1 MLNKILKEKKIMIP
15 IILVITIIIV
25 IVIFISSKGT
35 KAEGIFTAKNADG
48 IKFADE
54 YESLNNQ
61 EIEAGKKYPK
71 VKIPNDN
78 IIKYATIKEVNDVFK
93 TNGDAVVY
101 FGYSTCL
108 YCRNAIQILIDKAH
122 ESELDVLY
130 YIDAEEVW
138 DEYKLDSQNQ
148 ILKTKEANSDYYE
161 MLDLLGEEL
170 TYDYKLTTSDE
181 KEIATGVK
189 RIEVP
194 LVIFITNGKVSS
206 YNKGT
211 LFSQEDP
218 LVEMDESQKN
228 GLGEI
233 YYYGIRDVVSSK
245 KSKGIIK

>member
-1 MLNKILKEKKIMIP
+1 MLSNLLKEKRKLIP
-15 IILVITIIIV
+15 LIGVLILLLVIV
-25 IVIFISSKGT
+25 LIFVFKDETLLSVT
-35 KAEGIFTAKNADG
+35 NPDG
-48 IKFADE
+48 VKFANE

-61 EIEAGKKYPK
+61 EVEEGKKYPK
-71 VKIPNDN
+71 VQIPNDN
-78 IIKYATIKEVNDVFK
+78 VIKYATVKDINNVFK

-130 YIDAEEVW
+130 YIDIEEVW
-138 DEYKLDSQNQ
+138 DKYELNSDNK
-148 ILKTKEANSDYYE
+148 IVKTKEANDEYYE
-161 MLDLLGEEL
+161 LLDLLGDEL
-170 TYDYKLTTSDE
+170 TYDYKLTTKDD
-181 KEIATGVK
+181 KEVATGVK

-218 LVEMDESQKN
+218 LVEMDDSQKR

-233 YYYGIRDVVSSK
+233 YYYGIRDVVNAK

>member
-1 MLNKILKEKKIMIP
+1 MLNNIIKEKKTIIP
-15 IILVITIIIV
+15 LIGVALLIFIIILIV
-25 IVIFISSKGT
+25 VFKDEKLLSVT
-35 KAEGIFTAKNADG
+35 NPDG
-48 IKFADE
+48 VKFAKE

-61 EIEAGKKYPK
+61 EVEEGKKYPK
-71 VKIPNDN
+71 VQIPNDN
-78 IIKYATIKEVNDVFK
+78 VIKYATVKDINNVFK

-130 YIDAEEVW
+130 YIDIEEVW
-138 DEYKLDSQNQ
+138 DKYELNSDNKVV
-148 ILKTKEANSDYYE
+148 KTKEANDEYYE
-161 MLDLLGEEL
+161 LLDLLGDEL
-170 TYDYKLTTSDE
+170 TYDYKLTTKDD
-181 KEIATGVK
+181 KEVATGVK

-218 LVEMDESQKN
+218 LVEMDDSQKR

-233 YYYGIRDVVSSK
+233 YYYGIRDVVNAK

>member
-1 MLNKILKEKKIMIP
+1 VINKIMKEKKIVIP
-15 IILVITIIIV
+15 LIGVLVIVLIMVLIV
-25 IVIFISSKGT
+25 VFKDEQLLSVT
-35 KAEGIFTAKNADG
+35 NPDG

-61 EIEAGKKYPK
+61 EVEEGKKYPK
-71 VKIPNDN
+71 VQIPNDN
-78 IIKYATIKEVNDVFK
+78 VIKYASVKDVNDVFK
-93 TNGDAVVY
+93 TNGDAVIY

-108 YCRNAIQILIDKAH
+108 YCRNAIQVLVDKSH
-122 ESELDVLY
+122 ESDLDVLY
-130 YIDAEEVW
+130 YIDIEEVW
-138 DEYKLDSQNQ
+138 DKYELDANNKVV
-148 ILKTKEANSDYYE
+148 KTKEANADYYE
-161 MLDLLGEEL
+161 MLDLLGDEL
-170 TYDYKLTTSDE
+170 TYDYKLTTSDN

-194 LVIFITNGKVSS
+194 LVIFITNGQISS

-218 LVEMDESQKN
+218 FVEMDDSQKQ

-233 YYYGIRDVVSSK
+233 YYYGIRDVVNAK